1 MNSTVQLRAQQ
12 QDEFSK
18 MISRLEL
25 INQHLEAGRDGR
37 TSRR

>member
-25 INQHLEAGRDGR
+25 INQHLEAGNKH
-37 TSRR
+37 